1 MLLMFALH
9 FPPQDTRRKS
19 WPPITQSH
27 SRQTTTT
34 TTTPLITPAS
44 PVTAETHA
52 NTQTLFSNWD
62 LMALPSASVLFCVFV
77 FSEVQLMIPNKVS
90 ALKKRFY
97 VHVCSDT
104 LLKDKFTIFNSHL
117 YIYAVFCLLV
127 FSDILCLSWSRV
139 QIINSSEPKI
149 WASDIFFYSFL
160 DDIIE

>member
-27 SRQTTTT
+27 RRQTTTTTT

-44 PVTAETHA
+44 PVTAETHT

-77 FSEVQLMIPNKVS
+77 FSGVHLMIPNKVS

-97 VHVCSDT
+97 VHVCSDA
-104 LLKDKFTIFNSHL
+104 LLKDKFTIFTSHL
-117 YIYAVFCLLV
+117 YICCILFISVFCCLV
-127 FSDILCLSWSRV
+127 FILVEGS
-139 QIINSSEPKI
+139 NNK
-149 WASDIFFYSFL
+149 F
-160 DDIIE
+160 